1 MAPPLI
7 CSGSAPGA
15 WLMPFAP
22 MELEAAF
29 AAMLEAA
36 GKSGCTIDLSLLDDA
51 AMELL
56 HEESLG
62 CSGPTNTLAFP
73 SAPVRVPGRPPL
85 LGSLAFS
92 RDTFMRECFLY
103 AQEPE
108 EHCIRLLAHG
118 LAHLLGHDHG
128 PCMDALSRAMENA
141 ALAVCR
147 KI

>member
-1 MAPPLI
+1 
-7 CSGSAPGA
+7 
-15 WLMPFAP
+15 MPFAP
-22 MELEAAF
+22 VELETAF
-29 AAMLEAA
+29 TAMLEAA
-36 GKSGCTIDLSLLDDA
+36 GKTGCTVDLVLLDDA
-51 AMELL
+51 AMERL

-73 SAPVRVPGRPPL
+73 SPPVHVPGRPPL

-92 RDTFMRECFLY
+92 QDTFMRECFLY
-103 AQEPE
+103 GQEPG

-128 PCMDALSRAMENA
+128 PCMDALSRVMENA
-141 ALAVCR
+141 ALAVCL